1 MSEIQSHKLA
11 LEEKICE
18 LEEKLAGLKAELKK
32 EDEAE
37 QHKAIDQLD
46 LHYGDLDSTFSTLKE
61 FMDVLREDFRKTFG

>member
-1 MSEIQSHKLA
+1 MSEIQSHKQA

-18 LEEKLAGLKAELKK
+18 LEDKLAGLKEALK
-32 EDEAE
+32 EENEAD

-46 LHYGDLDSTFSTLKE
+46 LHFGGLDSTFSTLKE